1 MTLRDVFRRLM
12 GQTKQVAFR
21 DQEETNTEVVYYSLK
36 DQKCGSNCP
45 SSCKS
50 KMKSFIVYKEYF
62 KGEYLDRTKN
72 NLIGE
77 GGFGRVYRGLW
88 HGQSAAFK
96 FVHADYFVPVGKILK
111 ASKSSSDSDTNNSD
125 INDTDLCKRIFN
137 EKNFELEKD
146 IKEYTSHFQAEG
158 DSVLMPIGH
167 FRQQSLFRNN

>member
-50 KMKSFIVYKEYF
+50 KMKSFIVHKEFF
-62 KGEYLDRTKN
+62 KGEYLDRTKD

-96 FVHADYFVPVGKILK
+96 FVHADYFFPVGDIIYF
-111 ASKSSSDSDTNNSD
+111 NNSD
-125 INDTDLCKRIFN
+125 INDIDLCKRIFN
-137 EKNFELEKD
+137 EKQFSKFLVQKS
-146 IKEYTSHFQAEG
+146 IEY
-158 DSVLMPIGH
+158 
-167 FRQQSLFRNN
+167 